1 MDSVIGVATDLR
13 RTVKQV
19 ADELNCSPD
28 TVRRYANEFSLYLS
42 AAASPERGTA
52 RSFDERDIA
61 MLKNARE
68 QMSSGKNFDQVRA
81 VLSMMDFNEP
91 GTTIPAESVAEPED
105 DALPAMYEVTS
116 SMLTLVDAVAAT
128 QAQLAALPEMNQRLG
143 VIAEAMQIQVTMQ
156 TQIDTL
162 SQDVNDLTIRNVQL
176 REDLQGMRKQGLT
189 YFIWFLVGSGVAV
202 AALAAV
208 IYVMNAGLLPL

>member
-1 MDSVIGVATDLR
+1 MDSAIGVATEVR

-52 RSFDERDIA
+52 RSFDERDIS

-81 VLSMMDFNEP
+81 ALSMMDFSSEP
-91 GTTIPAESVAEPED
+91 GTTAVAESLPLAEVD
-105 DALPAMYEVTS
+105 SLPAITEVTT

-128 QAQLAALPEMNQRLG
+128 QAQLAALPEINQRLG
-143 VIAEAMQIQVTMQ
+143 EITEAMHTQATMQ
-156 TQIDTL
+156 TQIDGL
-162 SQDVNDLTIRNVQL
+162 SQDVNDLTVRNVQL
-176 REDLQGMRKQGLT
+176 REDLQGMRKQGVT
-189 YFIWFLVGSGVAV
+189 YFVWFMVGSGVAV
-202 AALAAV
+202 ATLAGV
-208 IYVMNAGLLPL
+208 IYAVNSGLLP

>member
-1 MDSVIGVATDLR
+1 MDSAIGIATEVR

-81 VLSMMDFNEP
+81 ALSMMEFSDP
-91 GTTIPAESVAEPED
+91 GPTAVAESIPHPEV
-105 DALPAMYEVTS
+105 DALPAITEVTS
-116 SMLTLVDAVAAT
+116 SMLTLVDAVAST
-128 QAQLAALPEMNQRLG
+128 QAQLAALPEINQRLG
-143 VIAEAMQIQVTMQ
+143 LIAEAMQTQATMQ
-156 TQIDTL
+156 TQVDGL
-162 SQDVNDLTIRNVQL
+162 SQDVHDLTVRNVQL
-176 REDLQGMRKQGLT
+176 REDLQGMRKQGVT
-189 YFIWFLVGSGVAV
+189 YFVWFLVGSGVAV
-202 AALAAV
+202 ATLAAV
-208 IYVMNAGLLPL
+208 IYVVNAGLLP

>member
-81 VLSMMDFNEP
+81 VLSMMEFNEP
-91 GTTIPAESVAEPED
+91 GETMPAESVAEPED

-128 QAQLAALPEMNQRLG
+128 QAQLAALPEINQRLG
-143 VIAEAMQIQVTMQ
+143 VIAEAMQVQATMQ
-156 TQIDTL
+156 TQIDGL
-162 SQDVNDLTIRNVQL
+162 SQDVNDLTVRNVQL
-176 REDLQGMRKQGLT
+176 REDLQSMRKQGVT
-189 YFIWFLVGSGVAV
+189 YFVWFLVGSGVAV

>member
-128 QAQLAALPEMNQRLG
+128 QAQLQDTSQPTMVIGMPDSNTMRAA
-143 VIAEAMQIQVTMQ
+143 
-156 TQIDTL
+156 
-162 SQDVNDLTIRNVQL
+162 S
-176 REDLQGMRKQGLT
+176 
-189 YFIWFLVGSGVAV
+189 GST
-202 AALAAV
+202 
-208 IYVMNAGLLPL
+208 

>member
-1 MDSVIGVATDLR
+1 MDSAIGVATEVR

-28 TVRRYANEFSLYLS
+28 TIRRYANEFSLYLS
-42 AAASPERGTA
+42 TAASPERGTA

-81 VLSMMDFNEP
+81 VLSMMEFNEP
-91 GTTIPAESVAEPED
+91 GTAVAAESVAQPETD
-105 DALPAMYEVTS
+105 PLPAIYEVTT

-128 QAQLAALPEMNQRLG
+128 QAQLATLPEINQRLG
-143 VIAEAMQIQVTMQ
+143 VIAEAMQTQAAMQ
-156 TQIDTL
+156 TQVDSL
-162 SQDVNDLTIRNVQL
+162 SQDINDLTVRNVQL
-176 REDLQGMRKQGLT
+176 REDMQDMRKQGVT
-189 YFIWFLVGSGVAV
+189 YLIWFLTGSGVAV
-202 AALAAV
+202 AALATV
-208 IYVMNAGLLPL
+208 IFLMNAGLFS